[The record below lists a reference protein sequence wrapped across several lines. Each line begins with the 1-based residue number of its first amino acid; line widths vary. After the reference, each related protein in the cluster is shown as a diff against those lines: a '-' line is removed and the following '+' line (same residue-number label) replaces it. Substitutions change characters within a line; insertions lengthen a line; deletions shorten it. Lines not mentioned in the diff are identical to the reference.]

1 MRTSN
6 GRRTVGIVAGAV
18 IAGALLLPA
27 GAAFAQPADGDSM
40 TLVVEIPE
48 RTATPTPSPT
58 ATIDPTPWPQP
69 SSSSTTGPGNG
80 SSGNGASGNGA
91 SGQLPATGGEG
102 VLWLLVAGGAVTAVG
117 LTIRGAARSRQ
128 SSTSP
133 RS

>member
-1 MRTSN
+1 VRTSN

-18 IAGALLLPA
+18 VAGALLLPA

-69 SSSSTTGPGNG
+69 SSSSTTSPGSG
-80 SSGNGASGNGA
+80 GSGNGAA
-91 SGQLPATGGEG
+91 GQLPATGGEG
-102 VLWLLVAGGAVTAVG
+102 LLWLLVAGGAVTAVG

>member
-6 GRRTVGIVAGAV
+6 GRRSVGIVAGAV
-18 IAGALLLPA
+18 LAGALLLPA
-27 GAAFAQPADGDSM
+27 GVASAQSVDGESL

-69 SSSSTTGPGNG
+69 SSSSTAAP
-80 SSGNGASGNGA
+80 GNGA

-102 VLWLLVAGGAVTAVG
+102 LLWLLVAGGAITAVG

>member
-1 MRTSN
+1 V
-6 GRRTVGIVAGAV
+6 VGIVAGAV

-102 VLWLLVAGGAVTAVG
+102 VLWLLVAGSAVTAIG